1 MSYIAINRYEF
12 SGIFFN
18 LRIWFW
24 IKERELYNK
33 LLMVTQ
39 NQYFKQFS
47 HNAIVESHFTEIVM
61 DVIICIEKFKMNL
74 ALYPLESRSW
84 GSSKGAVMFNYIL
97 GPHVCSRLFTN
108 LFSPPPLI
116 FINFPFILLIVSGL
130 SALFPAEKTE
140 QLAYFP

>member
-1 MSYIAINRYEF
+1 
-12 SGIFFN
+12 
-18 LRIWFW
+18 
-24 IKERELYNK
+24 
-33 LLMVTQ
+33 MVTQ

-108 LFSPPPLI
+108 HFSPPPLI

-130 SALFPAEKTE
+130 SCPLSCRENRTASVLPIILYEASFLNGCLVAH
-140 QLAYFP
+140 